1 MSIEKQNKII
11 KMLITFIC
19 YLAYF
24 RLTSIICSAVGL
36 KNDIVISFIADLIF
50 LIGIVFAYK
59 NNLKSDYK
67 RLKKDYKI
75 SKIIKV
81 VLLGALVIFVFNL
94 LMGALTELIFP
105 NLSVD
110 SNTESI
116 TNLKSISLVYTIFK
130 TMIFAVIAEELL
142 YRETI
147 SDVIDNKVVFILVSS
162 TIYTVM
168 NFIFVGIDPKLIF
181 FHFFIYFL
189 PAIIF
194 STIYVKNHNN
204 IIILMF
210 IKFTYQII
218 PLTIML
224 LGLGK

>member
-50 LIGIVFAYK
+50 LIGVVFAYK

-105 NLSVD
+105 NLAVD

-130 TMIFAVIAEELL
+130 TMIFAVVAEELL

-147 SDVIDNKVVFILVSS
+147 SDVIDNKVVFILASS
-162 TIYTVM
+162 IIYTIM
-168 NFIFVGIDPKLIF
+168 NFIFVGIDSKLIF

-194 STIYVKNHNN
+194 SIIYVKNHNN